1 MGEEADTET
10 FAFQA
15 EINQLLSLIINV
27 SHRVFCKVE
36 RSLFSALFLWDRF
49 LMTTTSVFSSSMIA
63 LWRADATFSLS
74 LSLSFRTT
82 DVLLEQRDLFAR
94 THQVRKK
101 QSFPFRSSKRR
112 RGVKTR
118 SIFLQAA
125 GDDSVSD
132 PIGKDIISS
141 RYMCSSFL
149 ALCTVY
155 ITKTNKLTASLL
167 LLLLLLLLL
176 IAIDAPN
183 TQ

>member
-1 MGEEADTET
+1 M
-10 FAFQA
+10 
-15 EINQLLSLIINV
+15 
-27 SHRVFCKVE
+27 K
-36 RSLFSALFLWDRF
+36 
-49 LMTTTSVFSSSMIA
+49 
-63 LWRADATFSLS
+63 
-74 LSLSFRTT
+74 
-82 DVLLEQRDLFAR
+82 
-94 THQVRKK
+94 TH
-101 QSFPFRSSKRR
+101 
-112 RGVKTR
+112 

-155 ITKTNKLTASLL
+155 HQNQKIFFEKLTAS
-167 LLLLLLLLL
+167 LLLLLLL